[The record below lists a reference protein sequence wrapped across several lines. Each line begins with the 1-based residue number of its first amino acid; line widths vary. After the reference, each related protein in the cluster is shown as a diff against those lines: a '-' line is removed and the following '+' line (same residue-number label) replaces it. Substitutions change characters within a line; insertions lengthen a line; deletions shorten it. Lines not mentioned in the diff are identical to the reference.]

1 MDSDMQALERRVWRR
16 MAVENTGG
24 DDLPPGAHLCARAAG
39 ILRSLSQR
47 ARGDRQEA
55 FRHLAAEELETLAV
69 LRGIQRFRC
78 QKETETV
85 VMNPPPEPEAALLRQ
100 CIQLQRELWIF
111 FASRAAAPEFGPV
124 YQALADG
131 ERRRLTQALA
141 LLGR

>member
-1 MDSDMQALERRVWRR
+1 MDSEMEALERRVWQRVT
-16 MAVENTGG
+16 AEAPGT
-24 DDLPPGAHLCARAAG
+24 DDPASGVHLSPRAAG
-39 ILRSLSQR
+39 ILRGLSLR
-47 ARGDRQEA
+47 ARGARQELL
-55 FRHLAAEELETLAV
+55 RRLAAEELETLAV

-100 CIQLQRELWIF
+100 CIQLQRELWVF